1 MIASAGRR
9 GKQLDAFARE
19 KHYGR
24 VLPDASDNDSQQ
36 PPVPPESPVLAKRAG
51 ARATAWIILSLL
63 AVAGIFRLL
72 FGADMLKGAGG
83 LVSLSFLFW
92 VPFAV
97 GAASVAI
104 ERWRGGNRW
113 FLPAV
118 VVPTVVLS
126 LGTLLCLFTKLEA
139 MICVVMALPILYA
152 SAILGGLIAHSL
164 LPRNDRGARLY
175 LSLALLLPF
184 AAAGLESTLRWP
196 AETRAIEDT
205 IVIRAPAS
213 LIWPEIASVRAID
226 SRSIPDKWIY
236 RIGFPKP
243 IAATL
248 DHAGVGGVRTATF
261 ERGVSFFETVTEWAP
276 PRRLAFTIHADPE
289 FIPHTAFD
297 RHIIVGGRFYDV
309 LDGVYEIEPLDA
321 SSCRLHLTS
330 HHRLGTRFNAYAGW
344 WSERI
349 MNQIQGSILEVIRR
363 RAEQSAGTSL
373 PARGGSPVRV
383 DAGQGAGA

>member
-1 MIASAGRR
+1 MAAPTGSR
-9 GKQLDAFARE
+9 GKTLCKFTPVISDA
-19 KHYGR
+19 
-24 VLPDASDNDSQQ
+24 VVIPNDSDSNPQ
-36 PPVPPESPVLAKRAG
+36 PPPLPAESHPRAKRAG
-51 ARATAWIILSLL
+51 ATAAIILSLTV
-63 AVAGIFRLL
+63 VAGIFRLL
-72 FGADMLKGAGG
+72 FGAAILNRSGG
-83 LVSLSFLFW
+83 LVSLAFLFW

-126 LGTLLCLFTKLEA
+126 LGTLVCLFTKLEA
-139 MICVVMALPILYA
+139 IICIVMALPILYG

-164 LPRNDRGARLY
+164 LPRNERSARLY
-175 LSLALLLPF
+175 LSMALVLPF
-184 AAAGLESTLRWP
+184 VAAGLESMLRWP
-196 AETRAIEDT
+196 AETKAIEDT
-205 IVIRAPAS
+205 IVIRAPAAQ
-213 LIWPEIASVRAID
+213 IWPEIASVRAID
-226 SRSIPDKWIY
+226 ARNIPERWIY

-261 ERGVSFFETVTEWAP
+261 EGGVSFFERVTEWAP
-276 PRRLAFTIHADPE
+276 PSRLAFTIHADPN

-309 LDGVYEIEPLDA
+309 LDGIYEIEPLDT

-363 RAEQSAGTSL
+363 RAEQAAGFAGSE
-373 PARGGSPVRV
+373 GGSTPVSIESR
-383 DAGQGAGA
+383 QGAGA